1 MFALGSPS
9 SQRGTQETGGR
20 WLSSHIG
27 MVRAA
32 AVALAAATTAL
43 YAVVGLAVVDISNKA
58 ENGPIVPL
66 VMTAFVFAALTVL
79 LALRPRRVS
88 YLTGAA
94 LCAVAIVGYFVI
106 APSRDPS
113 FEAWGLSIKVV
124 QVVLLAALAWLARRA
139 AGQAPALS

>member
-9 SQRGTQETGGR
+9 SQRGTQQTGGR
-20 WLSSHIG
+20 WLGSHIG
-27 MVRAA
+27 MVHGA
-32 AVALAAATTAL
+32 AVALAAAAAGL
-43 YAVVGLAVVDISNKA
+43 YAVVGFAVVDISRKA

-79 LALRPRRVS
+79 LALRPRRIS
-88 YLTGAA
+88 YLMGAA
-94 LCAVAIVGYFVI
+94 MCAIAIVGYFVI

-113 FEAWGLSIKVV
+113 FEAWGLSIKAV

-139 AGQAPALS
+139 IGQTPAA

>member
-20 WLSSHIG
+20 WLGSHIG
-27 MVRAA
+27 VVRGA
-32 AVALAAATTAL
+32 AVALTAATAAL
-43 YAVVGLAVVDISNKA
+43 YAVVGFAVVDISSKP

-66 VMTAFVFAALTVL
+66 AMTAFVFAALTVL
-79 LALRPRRVS
+79 LALRPRRIS

-113 FEAWGLSIKVV
+113 FEAWGLSIKAL
-124 QVVLLAALAWLARRA
+124 QVMLLAALAWLARRST
-139 AGQAPALS
+139 GQAPVA

>member
-20 WLSSHIG
+20 WLGSHIG
-27 MVRAA
+27 MVRGA
-32 AVALAAATTAL
+32 AVALAAATAGL
-43 YAVVGLAVVDISNKA
+43 YAVVGFAVVDMSSKA

-66 VMTAFVFAALTVL
+66 VMTAFFFAALTVL

-94 LCAVAIVGYFVI
+94 MCAIAIVGYFVI

-113 FEAWGLSIKVV
+113 FEAWGLSIKAV

-139 AGQAPALS
+139 IGQAPVA

>member
-9 SQRGTQETGGR
+9 GQRGTQETGGR
-20 WLSSHIG
+20 RLGSHTG
-27 MVRAA
+27 MVRGA
-32 AVALAAATTAL
+32 AVALAAATAGL
-43 YAVVGLAVVDISNKA
+43 YAVVGFAVVDISSKA

-79 LALRPRRVS
+79 LALLPRRVS
-88 YLTGAA
+88 YLTAA
-94 LCAVAIVGYFVI
+94 AMCAIAIVGYFVI

-113 FEAWGLSIKVV
+113 FEAWGLSIKAV

-139 AGQAPALS
+139 IGQAPAA